1 MNRNFE
7 VKVVILGDS
16 GVGKSSILMRFVT
29 NEWKENMEST
39 MGAAF
44 MSKMIVHNQNYIKYQ
59 VYDHS
64 DRDLGYCRAREVRII
79 DSFVLSRY

>member
-1 MNRNFE
+1 MQRNFE

-29 NEWKENMEST
+29 NEWKESMEST

-44 MSKMIVHNQNYIKYQ
+44 MSKMIVHNQNYIKFQ
-59 VYDHS
+59 VDVIPKPRFGTLLDKRSTNH
-64 DRDLGYCRAREVRII
+64 
-79 DSFVLSRY
+79 